1 MDKGSFEGLY
11 TFFEVGTIYGFDA
24 SNLRKQVSREK
35 LIEGQDIKKFGK
47 TWVITEQS
55 MVKHFGNLKL
65 EEYKI
70 KSKQEKVVQKKLN
83 AKKTKVKSPRTS
95 KKSDSMNEKDEKI
108 NNSWVNGDIKGV
120 EVKSFAFNTNG
131 NK

>member
-1 MDKGSFEGLY
+1 MVDKGSFEGLY
-11 TFFEVGTIYGFDA
+11 TFFEVGIIYGFDA

-35 LIEGQDIKKFGK
+35 LIKGKDIKKFGK

-65 EEYKI
+65 EEYKT

-83 AKKTKVKSPRTS
+83 AKKTKVQSSRTS
-95 KKSDSMNEKDEKI
+95 KKSKKKKKKEEKI

-120 EVKSFAFNTNG
+120 EVKSFAFN
-131 NK
+131 KR

>member
-65 EEYKI
+65 EEYKT
-70 KSKQEKVVQKKLN
+70 KSKQEKVVQKKCN
-83 AKKTKVKSPRTS
+83 AKKAKVKSLRTS

-108 NNSWVNGDIKGV
+108 NNSWVNGDIKGL
-120 EVKSFAFNTNG
+120 EVRSFAFNTNDS
-131 NK
+131 K